1 MGSYLFLLR
10 IGTNFAVVSDGEGTE
25 MKVALTVWEGR
36 ISPLF
41 DAARELL
48 VAEIEDKGVIHN
60 RRHEPIMPQW
70 PLRVVERLV
79 EQGVTVLI
87 CGAISE
93 VPAGMMEAA
102 GIELVAFVAGPV
114 DDVLGALA
122 KGRPIIPTFSMPGC
136 GCPKCPRPKGR
147 RRNNLAEGPGSRKL
161 STKNS
166 VQGGGEPNRNDRH
179 HYTTTLKIVGRVKGE
194 G

>member
-1 MGSYLFLLR
+1 
-10 IGTNFAVVSDGEGTE
+10 

-48 VAEIEDKGVIHN
+48 VADIEEKGVINN
-60 RRHEPIMPQW
+60 RRHEPITPQW

-102 GIELVAFVAGPV
+102 GIKLVAFVAGPV

-136 GCPKCPRPKGR
+136 GCPKCPRPGGR
-147 RRNNLAEGPGSRKL
+147 RRGNLVSFPGSGKL
-161 STKNS
+161 PARSS
-166 VQGGGEPNRNDRH
+166 AHGVGGQNRNDRH
-179 HYTTTLKIVGRVKGE
+179 HNMTILKIIERGKGE
-194 G
+194 E

>member
-1 MGSYLFLLR
+1 MSAALSVAGK
-10 IGTNFAVVSDGEGTE
+10 GTE

-48 VAEIEDKGVIHN
+48 VADIEDKGMIHN
-60 RRHEPIMPQW
+60 RRHEPITPQW
-70 PLRVVERLV
+70 PMRVAERLV

-102 GIELVAFVAGPV
+102 GIKLVAFVAGPV
-114 DDVLGALA
+114 DEVLGTLA
-122 KGRPIIPTFSMPGC
+122 KGRPILPTFSMPGC
-136 GCPKCPRPKGR
+136 GCPKCPRPRGR
-147 RRNNLAEGPGSRKL
+147 RRGNPVVIPGSGKPPAI
-161 STKNS
+161 SGTNG
-166 VQGGGEPNRNDRH
+166 VGGANLNDRH
-179 HYTTTLKIVGRVKGE
+179 YNKITLKIVERMKGE